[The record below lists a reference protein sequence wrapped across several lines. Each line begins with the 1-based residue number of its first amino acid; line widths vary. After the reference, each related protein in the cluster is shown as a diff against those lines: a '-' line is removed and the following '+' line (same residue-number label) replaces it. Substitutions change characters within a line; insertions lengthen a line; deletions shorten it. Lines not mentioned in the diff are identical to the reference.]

1 MEFAL
6 SLINFGMMTFAFI
19 YVYMYISF
27 IKNRSFW
34 RFSDIIENMKWRVR
48 LSLGV
53 TILSGTY
60 CLIGN
65 GKFIIW
71 ILWLIVFVI
80 DVLRLKQQL
89 R

>member
-27 IKNRSFW
+27 IKNRSYW
-34 RFSDIIENMKWRVR
+34 RYDDIVGNMKWRAR

-53 TILSGTY
+53 TMLYGFY
-60 CLIGN
+60 CIIGD
-65 GKFIIW
+65 GKLIIW
-71 ILWLIVFVI
+71 ILWLIIFIV

-89 R
+89 K